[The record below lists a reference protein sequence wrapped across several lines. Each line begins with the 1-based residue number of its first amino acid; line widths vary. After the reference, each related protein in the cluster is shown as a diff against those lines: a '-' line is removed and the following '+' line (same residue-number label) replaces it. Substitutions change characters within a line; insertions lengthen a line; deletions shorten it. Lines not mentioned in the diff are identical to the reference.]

1 MLLTLLIAGCGDSKK
16 PSGQDLTHAGY
27 VLRADAVCQKA
38 DEAIAKLGQ
47 PKAIADLPAYAKD
60 AAAIV
65 SRERDDLKALNA
77 APGDEVLVQ
86 DLGTALDDVVTVA
99 NALEKVAA
107 GGDPTAIN
115 DFVKQN
121 GAANS
126 RAEALAKQLGMK
138 VCSAS

>member
-1 MLLTLLIAGCGDSKK
+1 MLLTLVAAGCGDAKK

-47 PKAIADLPAYAKD
+47 PKTIPDLPAYAKD

-86 DLGTALDDVVTVA
+86 DLGTALDDAVTVA
-99 NALEKVAA
+99 KALEKVAA
-107 GGDPTAIN
+107 DGDPAAIN

-126 RAEALAKQLGMK
+126 RAKALAKQLGMK